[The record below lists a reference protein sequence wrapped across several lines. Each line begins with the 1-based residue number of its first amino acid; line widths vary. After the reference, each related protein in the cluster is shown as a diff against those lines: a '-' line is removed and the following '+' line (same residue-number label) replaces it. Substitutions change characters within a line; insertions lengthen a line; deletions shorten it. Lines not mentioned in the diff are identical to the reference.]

1 MLQVLSR
8 LDESGSVEAFA
19 IDDSGIRSGP
29 ATFSLDRRAA
39 VEFDAAGLVSG
50 NGDKGLTGGR
60 SSLSGDVLL
69 EIDTELR
76 VELLAYLSCPIVLSW
91 ISNFRK

>member
-1 MLQVLSR
+1 M
-8 LDESGSVEAFA
+8 EAFA

-50 NGDKGLTGGR
+50 NADKGLTGGR
-60 SSLSGDVLL
+60 GSLSGDVLL
-69 EIDTELR
+69 ESDTELR

-91 ISNFRK
+91 ISNLRK